1 MSGPS
6 LEQLRK
12 SARDLLTAFHADDP
26 LARKRVTAHLPGFAR
41 SATDLQLTQAQ
52 FVVARENGYP
62 SWPKLKAA
70 AESGTAASRTG
81 PSGAPSAW
89 RTSLVRDAA
98 RQAAESAQG
107 RDVEGLLRAVSLLPL
122 RDLLVV
128 RQILVEAGAYPTVV
142 EALIAGLELPQ
153 ARLRFESAHL
163 MDHFADERCIEPL
176 LRLLDDQVPR
186 VRRMAL
192 HSLSCD
198 ACKLAPLEQQ
208 TDFVALAIERAFNDP
223 SIQVRRHAVTELSMR
238 RQDPR
243 AMAALQRIRAEESD
257 ERMRRACSR
266 VLGRL

>member
-1 MSGPS
+1 MSARS

-12 SARDLLTAFHADDP
+12 TTRDLLTAFHADDS
-26 LARKRVTAHLPGFAR
+26 LARKRVAARLPRFAR
-41 SATDLQLTQAQ
+41 SATDLQLSQAQ

-62 SWPKLKAA
+62 SWSRLKAA
-70 AESGTAASRTG
+70 VESGTTASRIG
-81 PSGAPSAW
+81 LGGASSAW
-89 RTSLVRDAA
+89 RKALVLDAA
-98 RQAAESAQG
+98 QQAAETAKE
-107 RDVEGLLRAVSLLPL
+107 RNVEGLLRVVSLLPL

-128 RQILVEAGAYPTVV
+128 RQLLVEARAYPTVV
-142 EALIAGLELPQ
+142 ETLIAGLELPQ
-153 ARLRFESAHL
+153 APLRFESAHL

-176 LRLLDDQVPR
+176 LRLLGDPVPR

-223 SIQVRRHAVTELSMR
+223 SIQVRRHAVSELSIR

-257 ERMRRACSR
+257 ERIRRACSR